1 MRVIAGS
8 CRGRALKALK
18 GDATRPTI
26 DRVKESLFSSLYSL
40 RTTFEGA
47 YVLDAF
53 AGTGSLG
60 IEALSRGAKRVV
72 FIDKARPAQAIIE
85 ENLHACGFDRSS
97 YHVLKTDA
105 SSPATLS
112 RLQREHALFDL
123 VLLDPPYAISPQE
136 VLELIEAW
144 WEGSILS
151 PDVII
156 SYEFDKINQDA
167 LHEALCELQW
177 STVSLKT
184 FGDCAVALLRRDA

>member
-8 CRGRALKALK
+8 CRGRTLKALK

-40 RTTFEGA
+40 RSTFEGA
-47 YVLDAF
+47 CVLDAF

-85 ENLHACGFDRSS
+85 QNLRACGFDRAS
-97 YHVLKTDA
+97 YQLLKTDTP
-105 SSPATLS
+105 SPATLS
-112 RLQREHALFDL
+112 RLQREEPFDL
-123 VLLDPPYAISPQE
+123 VLLDPPYAVSPRE
-136 VLELIEAW
+136 VMELVETW
-144 WEGSILS
+144 WEAKILS
-151 PDVII
+151 TDVII

-167 LHEALCELQW
+167 LQEALGELQW